1 MALIPLLP
9 NYVHSWAKPEIARC
23 KLGDWC
29 NIGDAHVDLQTKRF
43 RAPPGVT
50 LVKLLELASLRLW
63 RPASGIPPYEARM
76 TLLAGGKQGGCA
88 SLVQWSRLTDWWKL
102 NYVTSWTATL
112 R

>member
-1 MALIPLLP
+1 MA
-9 NYVHSWAKPEIARC
+9 RG

-63 RPASGIPPYEARM
+63 RLCLFGAVVPLDRLVEAKLRDKLDRAV
-76 TLLAGGKQGGCA
+76 TLGWQEIARLRPCRQGFR
-88 SLVQWSRLTDWWKL
+88 SMVS
-102 NYVTSWTATL
+102 
-112 R
+112 